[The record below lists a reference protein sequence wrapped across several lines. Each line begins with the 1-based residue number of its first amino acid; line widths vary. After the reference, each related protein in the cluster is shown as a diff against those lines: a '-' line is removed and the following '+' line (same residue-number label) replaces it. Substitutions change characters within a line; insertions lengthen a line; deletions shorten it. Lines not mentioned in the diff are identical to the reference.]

1 MLVPLT
7 QRKFEDLVPLVAT
20 GPQYVYYWGDWQ
32 NVVKQVLFSL
42 LGALIVWFLSGF
54 LESSGLALF
63 LGIIAG
69 LYWLWGPVAKASLRN
84 ARYRRYPYSG
94 FWQGKILDVYVTEEV
109 VGTEETTN
117 ARGELVLVENRER
130 RLNVEIGDKNGFLA
144 DVQVPLR
151 RQHQFLA
158 PGQTVQ
164 TLVLSEDRDLRRIS
178 KITDLYVPSR
188 KLWVSDYPVLER
200 EGFVEVSR
208 RLGRGT
214 TPRNAAPRQ
223 RPPLRRSRS
232 RSQERQAQGDRHFD
246 RDSY

>member
-7 QRKFEDLVPLVAT
+7 QRKFEDLVPLIAT

-42 LGALIVWFLSGF
+42 LGALVVWFLSGF
-54 LESSGLALF
+54 LEASGLALF

-84 ARYRRYPYSG
+84 ARFRRYPYSG

-130 RLNVEIGDKNGFLA
+130 RLNVEIGDSNGFLA
-144 DVQVPLR
+144 EVQVPLR

-158 PGQTVQ
+158 AGQTVQ
-164 TLVLSEDRDLRRIS
+164 TVVLSEDRDLRRIA
-178 KITDLYVPSR
+178 KIADLYVPSR
-188 KLWVSDYPVLER
+188 KLWVSDYPLLER
-200 EGFVEVSR
+200 EGFVEVSG
-208 RLGRGT
+208 RLGRGASS
-214 TPRNAAPRQ
+214 RNAPPRQ

-232 RSQERQAQGDRHFD
+232 RSRDSQPEFD
-246 RDSY
+246 RDSYRDS